1 MIINNRSVYQTKYV
15 LLYTIIVILSIS
27 EILASKTKTNTQ
39 REYIKY
45 KQKIEQEKSSLSIQS
60 ILSGVGMVLY
70 NLCMHSL
77 SIDGLLLFI
86 IPCIISSIAGVKS
99 SILSNGRESPQSES
113 IFYYFNAALISSIIG
128 MFFITLLL
136 PVDIP
141 NHSVITI
148 LYGIFG
154 VLSIL
159 GILLSHSR
167 NYKYAVVG
175 PNYNITNNIR
185 IFYYTLSAV
194 VIIVGYFAVMFS
206 GMPLLDVMLRSN
218 VLIFSSIFGYIASC
232 FERRYSDAEHNYSQY
247 SKYFSMFITVISGIV
262 GYLLGQYYHEGN
274 GVMEGLF
281 NNACNITS
289 SLNNN

>member
-15 LLYTIIVILSIS
+15 LLYAIIIALLIS

-39 REYIKY
+39 REYVRY
-45 KQKIEQEKSSLSIQS
+45 KQKIEREKSSLGIQS
-60 ILSGVGMVLY
+60 ILSGVGMILY
-70 NLCMHSL
+70 NLYTHTL

-99 SILSNGRESPQSES
+99 SILSNGRESPRSQS
-113 IFYYFNAALISSIIG
+113 IFYYINASLITAIVG
-128 MFFITLLL
+128 MFFVTWLV
-136 PVDIP
+136 PVNIP
-141 NHSVITI
+141 NHSLITI

-154 VLSIL
+154 VLSVL
-159 GILLSHSR
+159 GILLSHNR
-167 NYKYAVVG
+167 NYKYAALG

-185 IFYYTLSAV
+185 MFYYTLSV
-194 VIIVGYFAVMFS
+194 LVIIVGYFAVMFS

-247 SKYFSMFITVISGIV
+247 SKYFSIIIAVISGIV
-262 GYLLGQYYHEGN
+262 GYFLGQHYHEDN
-274 GVMEGLF
+274 GVMMGLF
-281 NNACNITS
+281 NNAYNITS
-289 SLNNN
+289 LLNYN